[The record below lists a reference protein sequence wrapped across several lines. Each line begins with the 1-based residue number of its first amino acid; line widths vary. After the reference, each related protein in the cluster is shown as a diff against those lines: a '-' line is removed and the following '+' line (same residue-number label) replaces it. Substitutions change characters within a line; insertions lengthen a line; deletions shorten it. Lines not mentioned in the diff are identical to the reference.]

1 MKIFTTDKILIDK
14 GATYLRVVALS
25 YLMTGISQI
34 YLCLLK
40 NSNRAVRG
48 TIISSFAVVL
58 NIALNAVFIFG
69 LFGVPRLE
77 IAGAASAT
85 VIARGVELLWCL
97 LETAKKESVKFRFR
111 YAVHGDPLLR
121 ADFWKYTL
129 PVLGNEIV
137 WGCGFTM
144 YSVIMGHLGTDAVAA
159 NSIATIVKNLIAC
172 FCIGLATGGG
182 IMVGNELGS
191 GALDRAKDYGARLCR
206 MSVIAGA
213 VSGLLIV
220 AMIPLILHAVDL
232 SPEALEYL
240 KWMLVMCSY
249 YMIGKSVNMT
259 TISGIFCAGGDSRFG
274 LKCDAVTMWLVCVPL
289 GLIAAFWL
297 HLPVIAVYCIINFDE
312 MLKLP
317 AVYRNYKKYRWVK
330 DLTRNGV

>member
-1 MKIFTTDKILIDK
+1 
-14 GATYLRVVALS
+14 
-25 YLMTGISQI
+25 
-34 YLCLLK
+34 
-40 NSNRAVRG
+40 
-48 TIISSFAVVL
+48 
-58 NIALNAVFIFG
+58 
-69 LFGVPRLE
+69 
-77 IAGAASAT
+77 
-85 VIARGVELLWCL
+85 
-97 LETAKKESVKFRFR
+97 
-111 YAVHGDPLLR
+111 
-121 ADFWKYTL
+121 
-129 PVLGNEIV
+129 
-137 WGCGFTM
+137 M
-144 YSVIMGHLGTDAVAA
+144 YSQIMGHLGTDAVAA

-191 GALDRAKDYGARLCR
+191 GALDRAKDTELAFCR

-240 KWMLVMCSY
+240 MWMLIMCSY

-259 TISGIFCAGGDSRFG
+259 TISGIFVQAAIPVRAEMRCSDDVACLRP
-274 LKCDAVTMWLVCVPL
+274 AWLDCCV
-289 GLIAAFWL
+289 WL